1 MLQAVVFQEIVFQVT
16 HHGVQLC
23 DRIAQRCSCCKDNA
37 LAACLFVEVSAFEEK
52 IESFLRSRIGNS
64 GYILQFCGDE
74 QVFELMSLIDEQTVD
89 SELFKGQR
97 IVLIC
102 FFEPIELLLQTL
114 TGTLHS
120 LDLEL
125 RAFAL
130 FKFLDTTQ
138 NIVDLAL
145 NGHDLSLL

>member
-1 MLQAVVFQEIVFQVT
+1 
-16 HHGVQLC
+16 
-23 DRIAQRCSCCKDNA
+23 
-37 LAACLFVEVSAFEEK
+37 
-52 IESFLRSRIGNS
+52 
-64 GYILQFCGDE
+64 
-74 QVFELMSLIDEQTVD
+74 MSLIDEQTVD

-130 FKFLDTTQ
+130 FE
-138 NIVDLAL
+138 VPRYHAEYRRS
-145 NGHDLSLL
+145 GSEWS